1 MNWLFFCGY
10 FVFSS
15 SSSFFLASSFF
26 PFSFFFFFFRTYIS
40 IFIHCTELRTLL
52 YLQLISFSLK
62 RSLLLCCCIVICN
75 FEINS
80 NIFPNRILSYS
91 ILQLQTEHN
100 NFLLSFCF
108 FNNLYT
114 CLPLISY
121 NYILQSFKLGQT
133 ETNQKCIPE
142 SVNN

>member
-1 MNWLFFCGY
+1 VDILFFLLLLLS
-10 FVFSS
+10 FLLPASFRFPSS
-15 SSSFFLASSFF
+15 SSSSVH
-26 PFSFFFFFFRTYIS
+26 IS